1 MTEDDDLPVPSPCR
15 KQCQLHPID
24 KICLGCFRR
33 IEEIADWARLDTPAR
48 REVVAALPA
57 RRAAWEAN
65 RRSHRRW
72 R

>member
-48 REVVAALPA
+48 REVVAALPD